1 MRSLWDVLPAD
12 RRGGY
17 AIEVDALA
25 RELKSAVQ
33 AGDVVVVKG
42 SNGSRASRIVD
53 VLVGQEG
60 R

>member
-1 MRSLWDVLPAD
+1 MQNLWDVLPAD

-17 AIEVDALA
+17 ATDVDSLA
-25 RELKSAVQ
+25 RQLKTAVQ

-53 VLVGQEG
+53 VLVGQEE